1 MPGFTTVSI
10 ASMQAPRETIQGYS
24 LQPRLRVFGGR
35 QMVLGWG
42 KIMLLELIR
51 DTGSIAV
58 AAQSMG
64 ISYNHAWTLLRTM
77 NESFRQPLVS
87 TTRGGKSKGGATL
100 TEEGEL
106 VVEIYGTMI
115 VESQQATLKSWSR
128 LRKLLRPVQELPAES
143 KNASLSE
150 E

>member
-1 MPGFTTVSI
+1 
-10 ASMQAPRETIQGYS
+10 MQAPRETTTGYS

-51 DTGSIAV
+51 DTGSIGM
-58 AAQSMG
+58 AAQRMG

-100 TEEGEL
+100 TEAGKQ
-106 VVEIYGTMI
+106 VVEIYSAMI
-115 VESQQATLKSWSR
+115 AESKQATLKSWSN
-128 LRKLLRPVQELPAES
+128 LRKLLRPVKELPAES
-143 KNASLSE
+143 AEAALNE

>member
-1 MPGFTTVSI
+1 M
-10 ASMQAPRETIQGYS
+10 
-24 LQPRLRVFGGR
+24 FGGQ

-87 TTRGGKSKGGATL
+87 TTRGGKNKGGAAL
-100 TEEGEL
+100 TEVGEQ

-115 VESQQATLKSWSR
+115 VESRQATLKSWSR
-128 LRKLLRPVQELPAES
+128 LRKLLRPVQDLPADS
-143 KNASLSE
+143 AGSALAE